1 MLYMQ
6 DNKQFGEIQEQRT
19 GRKRKRE
26 RKSFWKKKKKTTKN
40 KNFDP
45 TAKEKPFSVTPSKET
60 TLGRDMREMRQN
72 KI

>member
-19 GRKRKRE
+19 GRKCKKE
-26 RKSFWKKKKKTTKN
+26 IKSFWKKKQPKKN